1 VSDLGEL
8 LYEHYFEAL
17 GEIEVEISLTVNVV
31 DSFLVIETLS
41 ENTLEVTIE
50 LQTEDV
56 EDAYFIDDL
65 YVGTTYYFENYNT
78 RIILNGAKTDIN
90 SVFDKLR
97 VNLDNRYNTTYS
109 AEMVITDGLNPS
121 VTYIIDDVTDFFL
134 INTPPQ
140 FSDVSL

>member
-1 VSDLGEL
+1 MSDLGEL